1 MLVDVICIPSSC
13 ETNENVRDCG
23 FLSMVSS
30 VAQMSNMITYILHL
44 RHDIVMNK

>member
-13 ETNENVRDCG
+13 ETNENSDCG